1 MCLRSRLLLTLGGI
15 VLWLLSHV
23 TIVVHAAYRD
33 STTGSGTSGTP
44 SVAVPT
50 GVLADDICI
59 LAAGADQETANFE
72 AGDWPMDFVE
82 LSEVDLTLD
91 GHSAAIGYKR
101 LTGSDAGSYTFGT
114 IGTAPDWV
122 AQAWC
127 FSGRHTTDAPTLTT
141 ATSNAGNTSPVSVN
155 ASTITATGCA
165 DLLMVS
171 APDVDGDGI
180 ATGHAAPTNYTER
193 EDSENAWANLAG
205 FSRDNVT
212 AGATGTVTATLS
224 LASGASGWVAW
235 LACLRPRTPMAKAL
249 QASLLAIAVM
259 SLGQSVVS
267 QANVA
272 SLMLVLVVGWWHEQ
286 QGVVV

>member
-1 MCLRSRLLLTLGGI
+1 MRSIARMSRGMCLRSRLLLTLGGI

-23 TIVVHAAYRD
+23 TIVVPAAYRD

-101 LTGSDAGSYTFGT
+101 LTGSDSGSYTFGT

-122 AQAWC
+122 AQALC

-193 EDSENAWANLAG
+193 EDAENAWANLAG

-235 LACLRPRTPMAKAL
+235 LVNIPAASCGGAAAAPRCL
-249 QASLLAIAVM
+249 
-259 SLGQSVVS
+259 
-267 QANVA
+267 
-272 SLMLVLVVGWWHEQ
+272 LV
-286 QGVVV
+286 GVCP